1 METLSD
7 FKNVTFY
14 LYPAAA
20 AEAGNGTQSE
30 AGNGAQSEAGNGAQ
44 RKVIHQINLIRKV
57 IHKVNL
63 INHNTH
69 KGGHS

>member
-20 AEAGNGTQSE
+20 AEAGNGT
-30 AGNGAQSEAGNGAQ
+30 QSEAGNGAQ